1 MKPLIGKAMRLL
13 ARLNPFEIR
22 AGLKPHRQKTPTTTS
37 TYQGCYG
44 NFAWRWRCL
53 CRHPPAQAPCGLKRK
68 RQCRGWGGH
77 LFLPVLVIVQW
88 PIAGG
93 GERLPGRRKAEA
105 ARAGDVV
112 ADDVLAH
119 ETITF
124 IAGCAAALSNY
135 KASAQQALAS

>member
-1 MKPLIGKAMRLL
+1 M
-13 ARLNPFEIR
+13 
-22 AGLKPHRQKTPTTTS
+22 
-37 TYQGCYG
+37 
-44 NFAWRWRCL
+44 
-53 CRHPPAQAPCGLKRK
+53 
-68 RQCRGWGGH
+68 
-77 LFLPVLVIVQW
+77 QW